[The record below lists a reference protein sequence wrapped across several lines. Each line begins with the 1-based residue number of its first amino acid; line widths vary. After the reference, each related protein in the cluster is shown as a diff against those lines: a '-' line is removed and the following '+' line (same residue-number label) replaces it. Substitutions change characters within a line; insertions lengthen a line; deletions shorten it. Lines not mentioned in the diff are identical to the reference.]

1 MALNLCCVVMVVVRV
16 SLELKMREK
25 LTKTAI
31 ADVTI
36 TLFFLGGT
44 IYEAIIADDFDQF
57 LEAETLAADL
67 LRTFKCLKIF
77 LLFVERKYYWKK
89 LHDLGKVLAKT
100 LLRIIPTFLL
110 WFSMIFAFAVMGYHI
125 EGGRI

>member
-77 LLFVERKYYWKK
+77 LLFLERKYYWKK
-89 LHDLGKVLAKT
+89 LHDLGKVLVKT